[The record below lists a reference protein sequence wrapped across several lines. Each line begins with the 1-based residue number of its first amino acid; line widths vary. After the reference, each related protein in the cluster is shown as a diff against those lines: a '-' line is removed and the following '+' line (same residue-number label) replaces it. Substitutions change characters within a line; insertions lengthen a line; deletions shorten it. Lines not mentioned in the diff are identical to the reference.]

1 MRLGSKTDDEF
12 LIKLNEKNSQI
23 QSIFHEKIKEIAK
36 KHLVDV
42 MMQDGTV
49 KKQETFE
56 VEKIN
61 QIYNRF
67 ANGLQAWTLEGISS
81 TNDEG
86 IRRNFIKLNT
96 NADDCKISLHLSIQY
111 HVVLFYQPNYEVM
124 KKQKELSDFM
134 DMTKKQEGEL
144 TEKSDH
150 VILEKLKAEGYK
162 DLDTQNLFEIFYND
176 DKIREKIMSEIE
188 LQTDGDLQKISQRKE
203 GLLKAL
209 DDLLLET
216 YQMEPVLIDEA
227 RLVTGEEGCVCNI
240 DIEMIENGQK
250 GGLFDSNQVSSS
262 TKEKISILIDQV
274 LEAILNHPKS

>member
-12 LIKLNEKNSQI
+12 LIKLNKKNGQI

-42 MMQDGTV
+42 MMQDGIV
-49 KKQETFE
+49 KKQETFD
-56 VEKIN
+56 VEKIH
-61 QIYNRF
+61 QVYNGF
-67 ANGLQAWTLEGISS
+67 ANRLQDWTLDGISS

-96 NADDCKISLHLSIQY
+96 NADNCKISLHFSIQY
-111 HVVLFYQPNYEVM
+111 HVILFYQPNYEVM

-150 VILEKLKAEGYK
+150 VILEKLRAEGYK
-162 DLDTQNLFEIFYND
+162 DLDTQNLFEIFYDD
-176 DKIREKIMSEIE
+176 DKIREKIMNEIE

-203 GLLKAL
+203 NLLKEL

-216 YQMEPVLIDEA
+216 YQMEPILIDEA

-240 DIEMIENGQK
+240 DIEMIENEHQS
-250 GGLFDSNQVSSS
+250 GLIDSNQVSST

-274 LEAILNHPKS
+274 LEAIT

>member
-12 LIKLNEKNSQI
+12 LIKLNKKNSQI

-36 KHLVDV
+36 KHPVDV
-42 MMQDGTV
+42 MMQDGIV
-49 KKQETFE
+49 KKQETFD
-56 VEKIN
+56 VEKIH
-61 QIYNRF
+61 QVYNGF
-67 ANGLQAWTLEGISS
+67 ANRLQDWTLDGISS

-86 IRRNFIKLNT
+86 IRRNFNKLNT
-96 NADDCKISLHLSIQY
+96 NADNCKISLHFSIQY
-111 HVVLFYQPNYEVM
+111 HVILFYQPNYEVM

-150 VILEKLKAEGYK
+150 VILEKLRAEGYK

-176 DKIREKIMSEIE
+176 DKIREKIMNEIE

-203 GLLKAL
+203 NLLKEL

-216 YQMEPVLIDEA
+216 YQMEPILIDEA

-250 GGLFDSNQVSSS
+250 GGLFDSSQVSSS

-274 LEAILNHPKS
+274 LEAIT

>member
-23 QSIFHEKIKEIAK
+23 QNIFHKKIEEIAK
-36 KHLVDV
+36 KYSVDV
-42 MMQDGTV
+42 MMQDGIV
-49 KKQETFE
+49 KKQDTFD
-56 VEKIN
+56 VEKIH
-61 QIYNRF
+61 QVYDEF
-67 ANGLQAWTLEGISS
+67 AKKLQNWTLEGISS

-96 NADDCKISLHLSIQY
+96 NTDNCRISLHLSIQY
-111 HVVLFYQPNYEVM
+111 HVILFYQPNYEVM

-134 DMTKKQEGEL
+134 DMTKKHEGEL

-150 VILEKLKAEGYK
+150 LILEKLKAAGYK
-162 DLDTQNLFEIFYND
+162 DLDPQNLFEIFYSD

-188 LQTDGDLQKISQRKE
+188 IQTDGDLQKISQRKE
-203 GLLKAL
+203 SLLKEL

-216 YQMEPVLIDEA
+216 YQMEPILIDEA

-240 DIEMIENGQK
+240 DIERIENDQK
-250 GGLFDSNQVSSS
+250 TGMFNSDQISSS
-262 TKEKISILIDQV
+262 TKEKISILIDEV
-274 LEAILNHPKS
+274 LEAIT

>member
-12 LIKLNEKNSQI
+12 LIKLNKKNSQI

-42 MMQDGTV
+42 MMQDGIV
-49 KKQETFE
+49 KKQETFD
-56 VEKIN
+56 VEKIH
-61 QIYNRF
+61 QVYNGFTNR
-67 ANGLQAWTLEGISS
+67 LQDWTLDGISS

-86 IRRNFIKLNT
+86 IRRNFIKLNI
-96 NADDCKISLHLSIQY
+96 NADNCKISLHFSIQY
-111 HVVLFYQPNYEVM
+111 HVILFYQPNYEVI

-150 VILEKLKAEGYK
+150 VILEKLRAEGYK

-176 DKIREKIMSEIE
+176 DKIREKIMNEIE

-203 GLLKAL
+203 NLLKEL

-250 GGLFDSNQVSSS
+250 SGLFDSNQVSSS
-262 TKEKISILIDQV
+262 TKEKISTLIDQV
-274 LEAILNHPKS
+274 LEAIT

>member
-36 KHLVDV
+36 KYLVDV
-42 MMQDGTV
+42 MMQEGTV

-162 DLDTQNLFEIFYND
+162 DLDTQNLFEIFYSD

-188 LQTDGDLQKISQRKE
+188 LQTDGDLQKINQRKE

-240 DIEMIENGQK
+240 DIERIENGQK
-250 GGLFDSNQVSSS
+250 SGVFDSNQVSSS
-262 TKEKISILIDQV
+262 TKEKISALIDQV
-274 LEAILNHPKS
+274 LEAIT

>member
-96 NADDCKISLHLSIQY
+96 NADDCRISLHLSIQY

-162 DLDTQNLFEIFYND
+162 DLDTQNLFEIFYSD

-188 LQTDGDLQKISQRKE
+188 LQTDGDLQKINQRKE

-250 GGLFDSNQVSSS
+250 SGLFDSNQVSSS
-262 TKEKISILIDQV
+262 TKEKISTLIDQV
-274 LEAILNHPKS
+274 LEAIT

>member
-12 LIKLNEKNSQI
+12 LIKLNKKNSQI

-42 MMQDGTV
+42 MMQDGIV
-49 KKQETFE
+49 KKQETFD
-56 VEKIN
+56 VEKIH
-61 QIYNRF
+61 QVYNGF
-67 ANGLQAWTLEGISS
+67 ANRLQDWTLDGISS

-96 NADDCKISLHLSIQY
+96 NADNCRISLHFSIQY
-111 HVVLFYQPNYEVM
+111 HVILFYQPNYEVM

-134 DMTKKQEGEL
+134 DMTKKQEGKL

-150 VILEKLKAEGYK
+150 VILEKLRAEGYK

-176 DKIREKIMSEIE
+176 DKIREKIMNEID

-203 GLLKAL
+203 NLLKEL

-216 YQMEPVLIDEA
+216 YQMEPILIDEA

-250 GGLFDSNQVSSS
+250 GGLFDSKQVSSS

-274 LEAILNHPKS
+274 LEAIT

>member
-12 LIKLNEKNSQI
+12 LIKLNKKNSQI

-36 KHLVDV
+36 KHPVDV
-42 MMQDGTV
+42 MMQDGVV
-49 KKQETFE
+49 KKQETFD
-56 VEKIN
+56 VEKIH
-61 QIYNRF
+61 QVYNEF
-67 ANGLQAWTLEGISS
+67 ANRLQDWTLDGISS

-96 NADDCKISLHLSIQY
+96 NADNCRISLHLSIQY
-111 HVVLFYQPNYEVM
+111 HVILFYQPNYEVM

-150 VILEKLKAEGYK
+150 VILEKLRAEGYK
-162 DLDTQNLFEIFYND
+162 DLDTQNLFEIFYDD
-176 DKIREKIMSEIE
+176 DKIREKIMNEIE
-188 LQTDGDLQKISQRKE
+188 LQTDGDLQKISQHKE

-216 YQMEPVLIDEA
+216 YQMEPALIDEA

-240 DIEMIENGQK
+240 DIEMIENEHQS
-250 GGLFDSNQVSSS
+250 GLIDSNQVSST
-262 TKEKISILIDQV
+262 TKEKISTLIDQV
-274 LEAILNHPKS
+274 LEAIN

>member
-12 LIKLNEKNSQI
+12 LIKLNKKNSQI

-42 MMQDGTV
+42 MMQDGIV
-49 KKQETFE
+49 KKQETFD
-56 VEKIN
+56 VEKIH
-61 QIYNRF
+61 QVYNGF
-67 ANGLQAWTLEGISS
+67 ANRLQDWTLDGISS

-96 NADDCKISLHLSIQY
+96 NADNCKISLHFSIQY
-111 HVVLFYQPNYEVM
+111 HVILFYQPNYEVM

-150 VILEKLKAEGYK
+150 VILEKLRAEGYK

-176 DKIREKIMSEIE
+176 DKIREKIMNEID

-203 GLLKAL
+203 NLLKEL

-216 YQMEPVLIDEA
+216 YQMEPILIDEA

-250 GGLFDSNQVSSS
+250 SGLIDSNQVSSS

-274 LEAILNHPKS
+274 LEAIT

>member
-1 MRLGSKTDDEF
+1 MRLGTKTDDEF
-12 LIKLNEKNSQI
+12 LTSLNEKNKQI
-23 QSIFHEKIKEIAK
+23 QNIFHEKIKKISK
-36 KHLVDV
+36 KYPVDV
-42 MMQDGTV
+42 MLQDGTV

-162 DLDTQNLFEIFYND
+162 DLDTQNLFEIFYSD

-240 DIEMIENGQK
+240 DIERIENGQK
-250 GGLFDSNQVSSS
+250 SGVFDSNQVSSS
-262 TKEKISILIDQV
+262 TKEKISALIDQV
-274 LEAILNHPKS
+274 LEAIT

>member
-12 LIKLNEKNSQI
+12 LIKLNKKNSQI

-42 MMQDGTV
+42 MMQDGIV
-49 KKQETFE
+49 KKQETFD
-56 VEKIN
+56 VEKIH
-61 QIYNRF
+61 QVYNGF
-67 ANGLQAWTLEGISS
+67 ANRLQDWTLDGISS

-86 IRRNFIKLNT
+86 IRRNFIKLKT
-96 NADDCKISLHLSIQY
+96 NADNCKISLHFSIQY
-111 HVVLFYQPNYEVM
+111 HVILFYQPNYEVM

-150 VILEKLKAEGYK
+150 VILEKLRAEGYK

-176 DKIREKIMSEIE
+176 DKIREKIMNEID

-203 GLLKAL
+203 NLLKEL

-216 YQMEPVLIDEA
+216 YQMEPILIDEA

-240 DIEMIENGQK
+240 DIEMIENDQK
-250 GGLFDSNQVSSS
+250 SGLIDSNQVSSS

-274 LEAILNHPKS
+274 LEAIT

>member
-1 MRLGSKTDDEF
+1 MRLGSKTDDE
-12 LIKLNEKNSQI
+12 LMIKLNEKNNQI
-23 QSIFHEKIKEIAK
+23 QTIFHGKIKEIAK

-49 KKQETFE
+49 KKQETFD
-56 VEKIN
+56 VEKIH
-61 QIYNRF
+61 QVYNEF
-67 ANGLQAWTLEGISS
+67 ANKLQDWTIDGISS

-86 IRRNFIKLNT
+86 IRRNFIKLNI

-111 HVVLFYQPNYEVM
+111 HVILFYQPNYEVM

-134 DMTKKQEGEL
+134 DITKKQEGEL

-176 DKIREKIMSEIE
+176 DKIREKIMNEIK
-188 LQTDGDLQKISQRKE
+188 LQTDGDLQKISQHKE
-203 GLLKAL
+203 NLLKEL

-240 DIEMIENGQK
+240 DIEKIENGQK
-250 GGLFDSNQVSSS
+250 NGLFDFNQISGS
-262 TKEKISILIDQV
+262 TKEKISTLIDQV
-274 LEAILNHPKS
+274 LQAIT

>member
-1 MRLGSKTDDEF
+1 MRLGSKTDDEL
-12 LIKLNEKNSQI
+12 LIKLNVKNSQI
-23 QSIFHEKIKEIAK
+23 QNIFHKKIEEIAK
-36 KHLVDV
+36 KYSVDV

-49 KKQETFE
+49 KKQDTFD
-56 VEKIN
+56 VEKIH
-61 QIYNRF
+61 QVYDEF
-67 ANGLQAWTLEGISS
+67 AKKLQNWTLEGISS

-96 NADDCKISLHLSIQY
+96 NTDNCRISLHLSIQY
-111 HVVLFYQPNYEVM
+111 HVILFYQPNYEVM

-134 DMTKKQEGEL
+134 DMTKKHEGEL

-150 VILEKLKAEGYK
+150 LILEKLKAAGYK
-162 DLDTQNLFEIFYND
+162 DLDPQNLFEIFYSD

-203 GLLKAL
+203 SLLKEL

-216 YQMEPVLIDEA
+216 YQMEPILIDEA

-240 DIEMIENGQK
+240 DIERIENDQK
-250 GGLFDSNQVSSS
+250 TGMFNSDQISSS
-262 TKEKISILIDQV
+262 TKEKISILIDEV
-274 LEAILNHPKS
+274 LEAIT

>member
-12 LIKLNEKNSQI
+12 LIKLNKKNSQI

-42 MMQDGTV
+42 MMQDGIV
-49 KKQETFE
+49 KKQETFD
-56 VEKIN
+56 VEKIH
-61 QIYNRF
+61 QVYNGF
-67 ANGLQAWTLEGISS
+67 ANRLQDWTLDGISS

-96 NADDCKISLHLSIQY
+96 NADNCKISLHFSIQY
-111 HVVLFYQPNYEVM
+111 HVILFYQPNYEVM

-150 VILEKLKAEGYK
+150 VILEKLRAEGYK

-176 DKIREKIMSEIE
+176 DKIREKIMNEID

-203 GLLKAL
+203 NLLKEL

-216 YQMEPVLIDEA
+216 YQMEPILIDEA

-240 DIEMIENGQK
+240 DIEMIENDQK
-250 GGLFDSNQVSSS
+250 SGLIDSNQVSST

-274 LEAILNHPKS
+274 LEAIT

>member
-42 MMQDGTV
+42 MMQEGTV

-67 ANGLQAWTLEGISS
+67 ANGLQTWTLEGISS

-162 DLDTQNLFEIFYND
+162 DLDTQNLFEIFYSD

-250 GGLFDSNQVSSS
+250 SGVFDSNQVSSS
-262 TKEKISILIDQV
+262 TKEKISALIDQV
-274 LEAILNHPKS
+274 LEAIT

>member
-12 LIKLNEKNSQI
+12 LIKLNKKNSQI

-42 MMQDGTV
+42 MMQDGIV
-49 KKQETFE
+49 KKQETFD
-56 VEKIN
+56 VEKIH
-61 QIYNRF
+61 QVYNGF
-67 ANGLQAWTLEGISS
+67 ANRLQDWTLDGISS

-96 NADDCKISLHLSIQY
+96 NADNCKISLHFSIQY
-111 HVVLFYQPNYEVM
+111 HVILFYQPNYEVM

-150 VILEKLKAEGYK
+150 VILEKLRAEGHK

-176 DKIREKIMSEIE
+176 DKIREKIMNEID

-203 GLLKAL
+203 NLLKEL

-216 YQMEPVLIDEA
+216 YQMEPILIDEA

-250 GGLFDSNQVSSS
+250 GGLFDSNQVSSN

-274 LEAILNHPKS
+274 LEAIT